1 MTAPLR
7 RWFTP
12 ALTLVTTVL
21 MVAPFSVPVQA
32 APATPAPAAES
43 DNQLLSEVLEATGR
57 RFADA
62 KAALDASKKRQA
74 VLATELAKA
83 ETQIEELTPQVTEI
97 AARSYRTGKL
107 GAVSAL
113 LNSASPDSFLDRAV
127 ALDEM
132 NAVNDQKLHEL
143 NTAQE
148 LVERA
153 KALADAEVKEQEKQQ
168 AVMARQ
174 KQDAERSLALVG
186 GKKLTNGF
194 VNASSPVAKAAPR
207 TASGGWPKESCNKDD
222 PTTSGC
228 VTPRTLHAYNEVK
241 KAGFNRFVGCH
252 RNGGPFEH
260 PKGRACDW
268 SLLNSGFASARTQD
282 QRLYGN
288 NLTAFLVRN
297 ADRLGILYVIWYKQI
312 WFPATGW
319 SSYSGESDHTDHV
332 HMSML

>member
-12 ALTLVTTVL
+12 ALALLTASLLLV
-21 MVAPFSVPVQA
+21 PFSAAAQA
-32 APATPAPAAES
+32 APATPPAPAES
-43 DNQLLSEVLEATGR
+43 DGQLLSEVLEQTGR
-57 RFADA
+57 RFLDA
-62 KAALDASKKRQA
+62 KAALEASKKRQG
-74 VLATELAKA
+74 VLAAELQKA
-83 ETQIEELTPQVTEI
+83 EAQIEELTPQVTEI
-97 AARSYRTGKL
+97 ATRTYRTGKL
-107 GAVSAL
+107 GAVSVL
-113 LNSASPDSFLDRAV
+113 LNSASPDSFLQRAV

-143 NTAQE
+143 NAARE
-148 LVERA
+148 LADRA

-168 AVMARQ
+168 AVIARQ
-174 KQDAERSLALVG
+174 KSDAEKAFALVG
-186 GKKLTNGF
+186 GKKLTNGL
-194 VNASSPVAKAAPR
+194 VSATSAVAAPAPR
-207 TASGGWPKESCNKDD
+207 TASGGWPKESCSKND

-228 VTPRTLHAYNEVK
+228 ITPRTLHAYNEVK
-241 KAGFNRFVGCH
+241 KAGFNLFVGCH

-268 SLLNSGFASARTQD
+268 SLLKSGFAPASTNA

-297 ADRLGILYVIWYKQI
+297 ADRLGILYVIWYRQI

-319 SSYSGESDHTDHV
+319 QSYSGESDHTDHV